1 MVDEPIFHSLD
12 AALAF
17 AYRIEWSS
25 THPTSQMGKLHMVR
39 WKPEYTVAELHAQ
52 AQMIQSHVNNKLSR
66 AERAF
71 IECKY
76 RFGPR
81 RFQSLD
87 GVVTYV
93 AALAGGK
100 ASSRR
105 MVRELCHRFYTG
117 TLTYAA
123 IAKMVGCDVK
133 TLDKY
138 NKRVIAALS
147 ALCARAED
155 PLVSDFR
162 AGGLIP

>member
-1 MVDEPIFHSLD
+1 MDEPIFHSLD

-25 THPTSQMGKLHMVR
+25 VHPTSQMGKLHLVR
-39 WKPEYTVAELHAQ
+39 WKPDYTVAELHAQ
-52 AQMIQSHVNNKLSR
+52 AQMIQSHVNTRLDKP
-66 AERAF
+66 ERAF

-87 GVVTYV
+87 AVVTYV
-93 AALAGGK
+93 SALTGGN
-100 ASSRR
+100 ASRR

-117 TLTYAA
+117 QLTYAA
-123 IAKMVGCDVK
+123 IAKIVCCDVK

-147 ALCARAED
+147 SLCARAED
-155 PLVSDFR
+155 PLLTDFR

>member
-1 MVDEPIFHSLD
+1 MDEPIFHSLD

-25 THPTSQMGKLHMVR
+25 THPSSQMGKLHMVR
-39 WKPEYTVAELHAQ
+39 WKPDYTVAELHAQ
-52 AQMIQSHVNNKLSR
+52 ATMIQSHVNTRLDNP
-66 AERAF
+66 ERAF

-87 GVVTYV
+87 AVVTHV
-93 AALAGGK
+93 SALMGGK
-100 ASSRR
+100 ASRR

-117 TLTYAA
+117 TLTYVA
-123 IAKMVGCDVK
+123 IAKIVGCDVK
-133 TLDKY
+133 TLDRH
-138 NKRVIAALS
+138 NKRVINALS

-155 PLVSDFR
+155 PLLSDFR